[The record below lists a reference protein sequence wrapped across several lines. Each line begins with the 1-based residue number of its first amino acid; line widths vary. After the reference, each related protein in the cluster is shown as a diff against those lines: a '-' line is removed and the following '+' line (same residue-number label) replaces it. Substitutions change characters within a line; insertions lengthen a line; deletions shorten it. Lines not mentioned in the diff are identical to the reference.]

1 MCWSFFITWRSCTHS
16 WERLKMRYES
26 LRNVSMHFK
35 AFKLVKNAFSSSAVF
50 SRLLFVVIF
59 RSMNALD
66 LDGTPAAHF
75 NCFPSI
81 TTTFVCFPSITTT
94 TTTTFLLFSF
104 HRHYHHHHHHTSILF
119 SLPLSPP
126 HFYCKF
132 SLYWHLHHHH
142 HHISVVMW
150 WWWWR
155 ENDRNVVV
163 VAAAEK
169 Q

>member
-66 LDGTPAAHF
+66 LDGTPLHISIVFPPSPPHLYVFPQSPLPPPPHF
-75 NCFPSI
+75 YCFPSI
-81 TTTFVCFPSITTT
+81 ATTT
-94 TTTTFLLFSF
+94 TTTTTLLFFS
-104 HRHYHHHHHHTSILF
+104 RYHYHHHTFIASFPFTGTFTTTTTTFRL
-119 SLPLSPP
+119 
-126 HFYCKF
+126 
-132 SLYWHLHHHH
+132 
-142 HHISVVMW
+142 
-150 WWWWR
+150 
-155 ENDRNVVV
+155 
-163 VAAAEK
+163 
-169 Q
+169 